1 MKPSGV
7 VTLLTDFG
15 TRDPFVG
22 VMKGVV
28 LGRCPTAQL
37 VDLTHEIEPQRIA
50 DAAFWL
56 GQAYRHFPAGSVHV
70 AVVDP
75 GVGSA
80 RLALCVAA
88 DQQYFVGP
96 DNGIFEV
103 VRRRALSFEAR
114 AISLETLGLA
124 PPSRTFHGRDV
135 FAPVAGLLAS
145 GVVEFE
151 DVGPSSDYVRT
162 ERVPEPVMGAGSAS
176 GEVVVVDRFGNL
188 VTNLEGP
195 WPGVERAQV
204 FVSGRTLS
212 LAGTYTDVMPGS
224 LAAVFG
230 SFGQLEISER
240 DGSAFRTLGAQRG
253 TPVRVDW

>member
-1 MKPSGV
+1 MKPSGI

-28 LGRCPTAQL
+28 LSHCPSAAI
-37 VDLTHEIEPQRIA
+37 VDLTHEIEPQRVA

-56 GQAYRHFPAGSVHV
+56 AQAYRYFPPGSVHV

-80 RLALCVAA
+80 RKAVVLRA
-88 DQQYFVGP
+88 DEQLFVGP
-96 DNGIFEV
+96 DNGILQGVRGRAEV
-103 VRRRALSFEAR
+103 SEAR
-114 AISLETLGLA
+114 EISLDHFGLP

-145 GVVEFE
+145 GRIAFPQ
-151 DVGPSSDYVRT
+151 VGPST
-162 ERVPEPVMGAGSAS
+162 ALLATAPIPEPVLSPGAAC
-176 GEVVVVDRFGNL
+176 GEVVVIDRFGNL
-188 VTNLEGP
+188 ITNLTGPFPEGARIS
-195 WPGVERAQV
+195 VI
-204 FVSGRTLS
+204 GRSVPLV
-212 LAGTYTDVMPGS
+212 ATYADAASGS
-224 LAAVFG
+224 LLAVFG
-230 SFGQLEISER
+230 SFGQLEIAER
-240 DGSAFRTLGAQRG
+240 DGSAALSLAAKRG